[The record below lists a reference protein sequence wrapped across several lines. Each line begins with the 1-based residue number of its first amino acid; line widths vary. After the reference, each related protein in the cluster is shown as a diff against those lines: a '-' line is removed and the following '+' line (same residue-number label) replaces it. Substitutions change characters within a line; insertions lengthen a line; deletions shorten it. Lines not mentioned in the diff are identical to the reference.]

1 MNEDGHVSNPRRGL
15 LAAGLTAA
23 VVGSL
28 GVAWTFNADAAET
41 APAEIPAAV
50 AAPAEAGA
58 EPVPPPVLPWGD
70 EPEALKLA
78 KPGADSAAVAAA
90 GADAA
95 PADTSGSQIA
105 GPKGGDFDVPG
116 EAPVPPVPPTA
127 GVTTAKAA
135 AEQVFFHY
143 AAADLTGETDGTWA
157 NLTIEKPVLNTG
169 DKHTL
174 AEIAVRSGDVGH
186 KQTVEVGWTVDRL
199 LNKDNDPHLFV
210 YHWVDG
216 KETCYNTCGFVPYS
230 AATIKPGATLPVGTN
245 GEVVQK
251 RFGIQHSA
259 DGYWWIAY
267 DSAWIGYFP
276 DTIWGGR
283 YTKGGFTQWFGEV
296 ASPLQFPCSD
306 MGNGRLATAE
316 VGARISKISMVNG
329 PEVKPKLWVSNPD
342 GKSYT
347 INVESD
353 KILNAFRYGGPGAS
367 GCPA

>member
-28 GVAWTFNADAAET
+28 GVVWTFNANAAET

-50 AAPAEAGA
+50 EADA
-58 EPVPPPVLPWGD
+58 EPVPPPLLPWGD
-70 EPEALKLA
+70 EPEPLKLA
-78 KPGADSAAVAAA
+78 KPDANSAAVAAA

-95 PADTSGSQIA
+95 VADTNGSQIA
-105 GPKGGDFDVPG
+105 GPKGGDFDSDVPG

-135 AEQVFFHY
+135 AGSTIFHY

-169 DKHTL
+169 DNHSL
-174 AEIAVRSGDVGH
+174 AEIAVRSGDVDH
-186 KQTVEVGWTVDRL
+186 KQTVEVGWTVDRS

-216 KETCYNTCGFVPYS
+216 KETCYNICGFVPYS
-230 AATIKPGATLPVGTN
+230 AATIKPGATLPVGA
-245 GEVVQK
+245 QK
-251 RFGIQHSA
+251 RFGVQHS
-259 DGYWWIAY
+259 DGVWWIAY
-267 DSAWIGYFP
+267 DSAWIGFFP

-296 ASPLQFPCSD
+296 ASPLQFPCTD
-306 MGNGRLATAE
+306 MGNGQVVTDE
-316 VGARISKISMVNG
+316 IGGRIGSISMVNG
-329 PEVKPKLWVSNPD
+329 PEVKPTFWVSNPD
-342 GKSYT
+342 NKDYTVNVQPEKSLRT
-347 INVESD
+347 
-353 KILNAFRYGGPGAS
+353 FRYGGPGAS